1 MDLENWNSIIWI
13 VVLNWKIGTLLYGNL
28 ELYCMEFWNSIV
40 WNFGTLLYGFLL
52 SFQKTFIFLCNILSC
67 FTN

>member
-40 WNFGTLLYGFLL
+40 W
-52 SFQKTFIFLCNILSC
+52 IFVIIPKNIYL
-67 FTN
+67 FM